1 MREADQDQ
9 DLAGE
14 ATARKIDGGSEVL
27 IGREVEAGA
36 GREGED
42 PGVER
47 GVGGGGGEAVVEVVE
62 VRVRVGA
69 EGGLGKVRRQ
79 EETSQGKN

>member
-42 PGVER
+42 HGVGR
-47 GVGGGGGEAVVEVVE
+47 GGGGGAVVG

-79 EETSQGKN
+79 EETSQVKN

>member
-9 DLAGE
+9 DQDLGGE
-14 ATARKIDGGSEVL
+14 VTARQIDEGKEVL
-27 IGREVEAGA
+27 RGREVAPGA
-36 GREGED
+36 GRDGEG
-42 PGVER
+42 PGAGVER
-47 GVGGGGGEAVVEVVE
+47 GGGEAVVG

>member
-47 GVGGGGGEAVVEVVE
+47 GGGGEAVVG

-79 EETSQGKN
+79 EETSQVKN

>member
-9 DLAGE
+9 DLGGE
-14 ATARKIDGGSEVL
+14 VTARKIDGGKEVL
-27 IGREVEAGA
+27 IGSEVDPGA

-42 PGVER
+42 PGVGR
-47 GVGGGGGEAVVEVVE
+47 GEGEAVVG

-69 EGGLGKVRRQ
+69 GGGLGKVRGQGERI
-79 EETSQGKN
+79 QGKN

>member
-9 DLAGE
+9 DLGGE
-14 ATARKIDGGSEVL
+14 VTARQIDGGKEVLTGSEVDP
-27 IGREVEAGA
+27 GA

-47 GVGGGGGEAVVEVVE
+47 GGGEAVVG

-69 EGGLGKVRRQ
+69 GGGLGKVRKQ
-79 EETSQGKN
+79 EETIQGKN